1 VLAQVWNVLTMA
13 CDCGPGLGSAA
24 VKAAG
29 DAVLRSE
36 AAVERDLAVLV
47 ERMRSAQERALE
59 ELYDAAAL
67 SSRDEVH
74 IVRRNDSWR

>member
-1 VLAQVWNVLTMA
+1 VVLAQ
-13 CDCGPGLGSAA
+13 
-24 VKAAG
+24 
-29 DAVLRSE
+29 
-36 AAVERDLAVLV
+36 VLV
-47 ERMRSAQERALE
+47 ERMRSAQQRALE